1 MAVLMPAL
9 SSICLSHL
17 AIELDVMALCGFMND
32 MNNLVSPCRREATL
46 FMYVWMVFTGHN
58 TLLEGKEGKKKGSID
73 FPWRDCFDRE
83 FGRNDTPLWCVRI
96 LAVSR
101 DDRSTVLEGRV
112 TASRNTALRDSCFSD
127 RSPD

>member
-17 AIELDVMALCGFMND
+17 AIELDVMALYGVMN
-32 MNNLVSPCRREATL
+32 MNSLVSPCRKEATL
-46 FMYVWMVFTGHN
+46 FMYVRMVFRHN

-101 DDRSTVLEGRV
+101 DDRSTVLEGHV